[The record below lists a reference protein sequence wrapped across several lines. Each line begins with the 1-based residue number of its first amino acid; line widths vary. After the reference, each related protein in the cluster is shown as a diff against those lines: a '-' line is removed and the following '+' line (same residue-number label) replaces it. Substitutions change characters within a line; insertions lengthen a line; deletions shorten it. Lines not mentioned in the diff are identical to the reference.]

1 MLFVLWETYSWFW
14 LFRMEPKQDI
24 LWLKGCFFICFP
36 PNKTSHPFYRLP
48 FSNSSSSFLK
58 KRQRKSEDLNSIQTA
73 LQIWDF
79 QATPVFATQMMNVL
93 KILKIW
99 FILLRL
105 WPTLWTCC
113 LRPVFVTSGSSLSTT
128 LTSVSNA
135 FTDFWGLTY
144 FLSKF
149 YQTNQQVSIS
159 LLSKIMDFL
168 KVLIESI
175 YCCEEWTMIKNLW
188 IECLCLSIPC
198 NDFRNKPDVGE
209 EESLG
214 LRCCN
219 RSFVSVD
226 RD

>member
-1 MLFVLWETYSWFW
+1 
-14 LFRMEPKQDI
+14 
-24 LWLKGCFFICFP
+24 
-36 PNKTSHPFYRLP
+36 
-48 FSNSSSSFLK
+48 
-58 KRQRKSEDLNSIQTA
+58 
-73 LQIWDF
+73 
-79 QATPVFATQMMNVL
+79 MNVL
-93 KILKIW
+93 KLKSSRSDL
-99 FILLRL
+99 FLSVCGYD
-105 WPTLWTCC
+105 THWTCC

-188 IECLCLSIPC
+188 IESLCLFLAMISDRRITVC
-198 NDFRNKPDVGE
+198 NTIE
-209 EESLG
+209 ERGMYHYILTNLLCLWEWCRSLSLFLNVLLVLTG
-214 LRCCN
+214 K
-219 RSFVSVD
+219 FEEFEWD
-226 RD
+226 

>member
-1 MLFVLWETYSWFW
+1 
-14 LFRMEPKQDI
+14 
-24 LWLKGCFFICFP
+24 
-36 PNKTSHPFYRLP
+36 
-48 FSNSSSSFLK
+48 
-58 KRQRKSEDLNSIQTA
+58 
-73 LQIWDF
+73 
-79 QATPVFATQMMNVL
+79 MMNVL
-93 KILKIW
+93 KSSRSDL
-99 FILLRL
+99 FLSVCGYN
-105 WPTLWTCC
+105 THWTCC

-188 IECLCLSIPC
+188 IESLCLFLAMISDTRITVC
-198 NDFRNKPDVGE
+198 NGIE
-209 EESLG
+209 EEECILLNLLCLQNCWRSSSLFLNTLLG
-214 LRCCN
+214 LTGYW
-219 RSFVSVD
+219 SK
-226 RD
+226 

>member
-1 MLFVLWETYSWFW
+1 M
-14 LFRMEPKQDI
+14 I
-24 LWLKGCFFICFP
+24 KGCFSSVFPSNKQSLTSLLSSAFSQFLLLLPKETATKKWGEPKFDSDSP
-36 PNKTSHPFYRLP
+36 PNLRL
-48 FSNSSSSFLK
+48 SGH
-58 KRQRKSEDLNSIQTA
+58 
-73 LQIWDF
+73 
-79 QATPVFATQMMNVL
+79 PVFATQMMNVL

-105 WPTLWTCC
+105 WPTHWTCC
-113 LRPVFVTSGSSLSTT
+113 RRPVFVTSGSSLSTT

-188 IECLCLSIPC
+188 IEGLCLSIPC
-198 NDFRNKPDVGE
+198 NDFRNKCHQRG
-209 EESLG
+209 
-214 LRCCN
+214 RNYRIMTCYKQ
-219 RSFVSVD
+219 SFVPSKILFHYILVGLPGNIGNY
-226 RD
+226 

>member
-1 MLFVLWETYSWFW
+1 MYIRAQARHTVIKRMLFPTIS
-14 LFRMEPKQDI
+14 PSTKKSPISAPQ
-24 LWLKGCFFICFP
+24 
-36 PNKTSHPFYRLP
+36 HPFCRLP
-48 FSNSSSSFLK
+48 FSQFLLLLLQK
-58 KRQRKSEDLNSIQTA
+58 WQRKSEELNSIQTA

-79 QATPVFATQMMNVL
+79 QATPVWSSSVFVTQMMNVL

-99 FILLRL
+99 FILLGL
-105 WPTLWTCC
+105 WPTHTHWTCC

-168 KVLIESI
+168 KVLIEK
-175 YCCEEWTMIKNLW
+175 YLLLW
-188 IECLCLSIPC
+188 GM
-198 NDFRNKPDVGE
+198 NDD
-209 EESLG
+209 
-214 LRCCN
+214 
-219 RSFVSVD
+219 
-226 RD
+226 